1 MTLCLNITT
10 NSQKSL
16 QQDIKQ
22 FIVDTNWYV
31 NNMASKEL
39 IDSTPFVDRW
49 ELLYDNIDI

>member
-16 QQDIKQ
+16 QKNIKQ

-31 NNMASKEL
+31 NNIPNKEW
-39 IDSTPFVDRW
+39 TTAFVD
-49 ELLYDNIDI
+49 ENYYMITLIYDNV

>member
-31 NNMASKEL
+31 NNIPNKEL
-39 IDSTPFVDRW
+39 M
-49 ELLYDNIDI
+49 

>member
-31 NNMASKEL
+31 NNKTNTEL
-39 IDSTPFVDRW
+39 IDSTAFVDRW
-49 ELLYDNIDI
+49 ESLYDNINI

>member
-16 QQDIKQ
+16 QQGIKQ

-31 NNMASKEL
+31 NN
-39 IDSTPFVDRW
+39 STAFVDRW

>member
-16 QQDIKQ
+16 QQNIEQ

-31 NNMASKEL
+31 NNKASIEL

>member
-16 QQDIKQ
+16 QKNIKQ

-31 NNMASKEL
+31 NNKASKEL

-49 ELLYDNIDI
+49 ESLYDNIDI

>member
-16 QQDIKQ
+16 QQNIEQ

-31 NNMASKEL
+31 NNKTNTEL
-39 IDSTPFVDRW
+39 IDSTAFVDRW